1 MYHIFLKNTY
11 HVPDTEYE
19 WIQTEQNNAFT
30 FVLMK
35 ILVMKKNVVK
45 GMESIGKNQATI
57 DINSLQPAA
66 EPASPAERH
75 AAGGCGEGVCGKS

>member
-1 MYHIFLKNTY
+1 MGRWRNL
-11 HVPDTEYE
+11 
-19 WIQTEQNNAFT
+19 EQERQRET
-30 FVLMK
+30 GVRE
-35 ILVMKKNVVK
+35 K